1 MTTRTKTNRLSRV
14 RRAIDS
20 SPVRRGIL
28 REAYE
33 WFTMFGELVEDD
45 HVAYEVVMQ
54 ALRGGEEE
62 PLEDEV
68 KLTKRVSAA
77 RLAYQ
82 QRERPRESWPPSVR
96 SMLFDEALFDPEPM
110 RNVARASIASEVACG
125 GDVENEAFA
134 ARHGIPCYGS
144 VAMHVLGWQ
153 AKLAVPPYEDQ
164 ATRLFVRLDNLR
176 GLIPHDD
183 PRWFEDQA
191 NAVVRFFTTG
201 ELSDDDVHLEGV
213 LTQVETQLLRA
224 HRKGKD
230 VKAAMKLLDDVATRE
245 GTALEK
251 ALVKLGEAAKA
262 GRLRGA

>member
-1 MTTRTKTNRLSRV
+1 MRASDNRLSRV

-62 PLEDEV
+62 PLEDEA
-68 KLTKRVSAA
+68 KLAKRVSAA

-82 QRERPRESWPPSVR
+82 QRERPRDSWPPSVR
-96 SMLFDEALFDPEPM
+96 SMLFDEALFEVEPM
-110 RNVARASIASEVACG
+110 RNLARAAIASEVARG

-144 VAMHVLGWQ
+144 VAMHVFGWQ
-153 AKLAVPPYEDQ
+153 ARLVVPPYVDQ
-164 ATRLFVRLDNLR
+164 AKRLFVRLDNLR
-176 GLIPHDD
+176 GRIPHDD
-183 PRWFEDQA
+183 PRWSEDQTKA
-191 NAVVRFFTTG
+191 IMRFRSTG
-201 ELSDDDVHLEGV
+201 ELPADEVHLEGV
-213 LTQVETQLLRA
+213 LTHVEIDLLRA

-230 VKAAMKLLDDVATRE
+230 VKAELKLLNDAAASE
-245 GTALEK
+245 GAELED
-251 ALVKLGEAAKA
+251 ALVKLGEAARA
-262 GRLRGA
+262 GWLRGA